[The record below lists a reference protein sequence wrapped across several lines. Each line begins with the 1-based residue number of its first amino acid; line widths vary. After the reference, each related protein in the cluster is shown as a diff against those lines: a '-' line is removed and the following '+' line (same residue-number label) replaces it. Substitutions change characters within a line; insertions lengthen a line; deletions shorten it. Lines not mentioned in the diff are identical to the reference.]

1 MSANIYVYLVVLL
14 LYLNKGEVFLNVLI
28 ILSAR
33 QRLSQKVDRQD
44 NKDLFLT

>member
-33 QRLSQKVDRQD
+33 QRS
-44 NKDLFLT
+44 FTEG